1 VNKGLIAR
9 RYSRLLIN
17 TFDIS
22 DVPDIIDGLKIFLK
36 LINADKKLRNL
47 FSSCAFAEN
56 EIDLALKIILSRIKA
71 SEQVGKILKLIIKQG
86 HLPVIKEIIKSSINS
101 YNERLKR
108 MTALVIS
115 PVVIEKTR
123 IERLRSALRVLTQ
136 REIDIE
142 NQIDPSLLGGFIV
155 KVGSTIYDSSLKG
168 QLRLMRAE
176 LVK

>member
-9 RYSRLLIN
+9 RYGRLLIN

-22 DVPDIIDGLKIFLK
+22 DVPDIIDGLKIFSK
-36 LINADKKLRNL
+36 LINADKKLKTL
-47 FSSCAFAEN
+47 FSSRGFSESEKAE
-56 EIDLALKIILSRIKA
+56 ALKISLSHIKA
-71 SEQVGKILKLIIKQG
+71 SEQIGKLLKLIINQG
-86 HLPVIKEIIKSSINS
+86 HLPAIKEIIKSSINA

-123 IERLRSALRVLTQ
+123 IERLRSALKILTQ

-168 QLRLMRAE
+168 QLRLMKAE
-176 LVK
+176 LMK